1 MNRLVDWVGFVGDN
15 FVQRNYTY
23 TTICELRK
31 NPRGNSVKQGVKR
44 HFTAPPVLLP
54 LFMDKGRVTLPHSR
68 QIRIELAGPKTPGV
82 DIMLEQRSN
91 TACRTWF
98 SNKNGWRMEPADRH
112 ATIKS

>member
-31 NPRGNSVKQGVKR
+31 NPRGNSVKQGVTR

-82 DIMLEQRSN
+82 DIMLEQRGN

-98 SNKNGWRMEPADRH
+98 SNKNGEWSQPIAMQ
-112 ATIKS
+112 